1 MRRWWITIH
10 LWLGLSVGIVFAL
23 LGLTGSILVFD
34 HALDAALDPAVF
46 ETGQPG
52 EWTSFDR
59 MLAAAEEAVP
69 GLEAPPHR
77 LVMPEGAGWPLSVE
91 YFHPGPDRFRG
102 TQVLVDP
109 VTAEVRTVR
118 EWGDWLTSFIYRL
131 HYALALG
138 YSGETVVAVAGLLI
152 LVSLISGLVVWW
164 PRSGGWRRALW
175 PRLRRGRVSLW
186 LDLHNRLGVYPYV
199 VLLVVTLTGVAL
211 SWHEEVHHLV
221 DATLPTRAHVEA
233 ELQDPVP
240 RSEWL
245 PLDVLVERAR
255 ARFPGGELRRIR
267 FPREESQP
275 LRIML
280 RQPGEVAR
288 TYGKTLVWLDP
299 ADGTVLAVR
308 EPAGRPAGDALL
320 GWIFPL
326 HSGQAFALPGR
337 LIVFATGLLPAL
349 LLVSG
354 FIVWWRKGRGT

>member
-1 MRRWWITIH
+1 
-10 LWLGLSVGIVFAL
+10 V
-23 LGLTGSILVFD
+23 TGSVLVFD
-34 HALDAALDPAVF
+34 HDMDKAGNRAVF
-46 ETGQPG
+46 EIAGAG
-52 EWTSFDR
+52 ERASFDR
-59 MLAAAEEAVP
+59 IVASAGRAVP
-69 GLEAPPHR
+69 AVEGPHR
-77 LVMPEGAGWPLSVE
+77 LVVPEGPGWPLSVE

-118 EWGDWLTSFIYRL
+118 EWGDWLASFIYRL
-131 HYALALG
+131 HQALALG
-138 YSGETVVAVAGLLI
+138 YSGETVVAVAGVLM

-164 PRSGGWRRALW
+164 PRPGGWRRAFS

-186 LDLHNRLGVYPYV
+186 LDLHNRLGVYPCV
-199 VLLVVTLTGVAL
+199 ALLVVTLTGVAM
-211 SWHEEVHHLV
+211 SWHDEVHHLV
-221 DATLPTRAHVEA
+221 EATLPTRPHA
-233 ELQDPVP
+233 ETALPNPVP

-245 PLDVLVERAR
+245 PLDALVERAR
-255 ARFPGGELRRIR
+255 ARFPGGELQRIR
-267 FPREESQP
+267 FPRQESGP

-280 RQPGEVAR
+280 RQPYEVAR
-288 TYGKTLVWLDP
+288 TYGQTYVWLDP
-299 ADGTVLAVR
+299 ADGTILAAR